1 MLRKPYEKAAN
12 ETINTGFGAKTEQ
25 SSDRIFDTKGKATVK
40 KTGLSFIESHS
51 LYHTLVELSWRQFY
65 LIIFTSYLIINLIF
79 AFIYYFLGRE
89 AVEMVLTNDSNLS
102 FFSECFFFS
111 TQTLTTVGY
120 GHISPNSFWASLVA
134 SIEAIIGVLILAV
147 ATGLLYSRFVRPQ
160 SFVKFSNNLLV
171 TPHKGIFAL
180 MFRMAPYKNTQ
191 LSEAEIFVS
200 MVLKVE
206 ENGVMVNKY
215 YKLETEIS
223 KISTFILSWTIVH
236 PINENSPIYGFDLE
250 DLQDDKMELIIHL
263 KAFDDTYSNIVV
275 KNYSYTFQDIV
286 HGAKFV
292 PMFTS
297 NANGNATILD
307 FTKLHQFEIVM

>member
-1 MLRKPYEKAAN
+1 MQRKPYEKAAN
-12 ETINTGFGAKTEQ
+12 ETINSGFGAKSAQ
-25 SSDRIFDTKGKATVK
+25 SSNRIFDSKGKATVRK
-40 KTGLSFIESHS
+40 KGLSFVESHS
-51 LYHTLVELSWRQFY
+51 LYHTLVDLSWRKFY
-65 LIIFTSYLIINLIF
+65 FIISISYLIINLIF
-79 AFIYYFLGRE
+79 ACIYYFLGRD
-89 AVEMVLTNDSNLS
+89 AVEMVLINDTDLA

-120 GHISPNSFWASLVA
+120 GHISPNSFSASLVA
-134 SIEAIIGVLILAV
+134 AIEAIIGVLLLAV
-147 ATGLLYSRFVRPQ
+147 ATGLLYGRFVRPQ
-160 SFVKFSNNLLV
+160 SFIKFSNNLLV

-191 LSEAEIFVS
+191 LSESEIFVS

-206 ENGVMVNKY
+206 ENGVLVNKY

-250 DLQDDKMELIIHL
+250 DLIDDKMELIIHL
-263 KAFDDTYSNIVV
+263 KSFDDKYSNIVV
-275 KNYSYTFQDIV
+275 KNHSYTYEDLV

-292 PMFTS
+292 PMFSS
-297 NANGNATILD
+297 NAQGNATILD
-307 FTKLHQFEIVM
+307 FNKLSQYELVL